1 MLRSIGLPQDEERV
15 YRVLVRLR
23 SATVSEVARHLDL
36 DTRAVGELLGNL
48 ETGGMASR
56 DVGRDGAYVVA
67 PPRLAFGPALA
78 AGRHALE
85 QAESTVAALAD
96 EYRRGAAGQERAGLL
111 EVVTGADAIRHRF
124 EQIQYS
130 AQHELHALVT
140 VEPAVVREDEHE
152 AEEQATGRGVQY
164 RVVLEQAALDRP
176 STTAELS
183 AALGRTQLVRVVERV
198 PCKLVVADRSTA
210 LMPLLRRDFGPGN
223 EGNEEPTSVV
233 VRAPGT
239 VEALL
244 KLFDAVWDS
253 ARPLLLSASG
263 EVQAEPQTEGPDET
277 DLLLLSLMLTGLTD
291 RAVAARLGLG
301 LRTVQRR
308 LQRLMEVAEVSTRMQ
323 LGWHAFERGWVR
335 R

>member
-1 MLRSIGLPQDEERV
+1 MLRSIGLPPDEERV
-15 YRVLVRLR
+15 YRVLVRLG
-23 SATVSEVARHLDL
+23 SATVPEVARHLNL
-36 DTRAVGELLGNL
+36 DAREAGGLLDSL
-48 ETGGMASR
+48 ESGGMVSR
-56 DVGRDGAYVVA
+56 HVGRDGVYVVA

-85 QAESTVAALAD
+85 QAESTVAALAE
-96 EYRRGAAGQERAGLL
+96 EYRRGAAGQEQAGLV
-111 EVVTGADAIRHRF
+111 EVLTGAEATRHRF
-124 EQIQYS
+124 EQIQQS
-130 AQHELHALVT
+130 AQRELHAFVT
-140 VEPAVVREDEHE
+140 SEAAVVRGDEHGL
-152 AEEQATGRGVQY
+152 EEHATRRGVRYQ
-164 RVVLEQAALDRP
+164 VVMEQAALDLP
-176 STTAELS
+176 STTAEIS

-210 LMPLLRRDFGPGN
+210 LMPLLGPDSGQAGA
-223 EGNEEPTSVV
+223 ELTSVV
-233 VRAPGT
+233 VRAPGI

-244 KLFDAVWDS
+244 TLFEAVWNS
-253 ARPLLLSASG
+253 ARPILLSASG
-263 EVQAEPQTEGPDET
+263 EVEAEPQTAEPDET

-308 LQRLMEVAEVSTRMQ
+308 LQRLMEMAEVSTRMQ

>member
-1 MLRSIGLPQDEERV
+1 MLGSIGLPEDEERV
-15 YRVLVRLR
+15 YRVLVRLG
-23 SATVSEVARHLDL
+23 SATAPEVARHLNL
-36 DTRAVGELLGNL
+36 DAREAGRLLGSL
-48 ETGGMASR
+48 ENGGMVSR
-56 DVGRDGAYVVA
+56 DVGQVGAYVVA

-96 EYRRGAAGQERAGLL
+96 EYRRSVAGQERAGLL
-111 EVVTGADAIRHRF
+111 EVVTGAEAIRNRF
-124 EQIQYS
+124 EQIQYG
-130 AQHELHALVT
+130 ARHELHALVT

-152 AEEQATGRGVQY
+152 AEEHATARGVRYQ
-164 RVVLEQAALDRP
+164 VIIEQAALDRP

-183 AALGRTQLVRVVERV
+183 AALGRTQMVRVAERV

-210 LMPLLRRDFGPGN
+210 LMPLLRRDAGPAD
-223 EGNEEPTSVV
+223 EPTSVV

-244 KLFDAVWDS
+244 NLFEAVWRS

-263 EVQAEPQTEGPDET
+263 EVEVEPQTEGPDET

-323 LGWHAFERGWVR
+323 LGWHAYERGWVR

>member
-1 MLRSIGLPQDEERV
+1 MLGSIGLPQDEERA
-15 YRVLVRLR
+15 YRVLVRLG
-23 SATVSEVARHLDL
+23 SASGAEVALHLGL
-36 DTRAVGELLGNL
+36 DTREACRLLSSL
-48 ETGGMASR
+48 ESGGMVSR
-56 DVGRDGAYVVA
+56 DVGRAGAYVVA
-67 PPRLAFGPALA
+67 PPQLAFGPALA

-85 QAESTVAALAD
+85 RAESAVAALGE
-96 EYRRGAAGQERAGLL
+96 EYRRGAAAQERAGLL
-111 EVVTGADAIRHRF
+111 EVVTGADVIRQRF
-124 EQIQYS
+124 EQMQYG
-130 AQHELHALVT
+130 AQRELHTLVT
-140 VEPAVVREDEHE
+140 AEPAVVREDEHE
-152 AEEQATGRGVQY
+152 AEEHATGRGVQY
-164 RVVLEQAALDRP
+164 QVVLEQAALDRP

-183 AALGRTQLVRVVERV
+183 AALGRTQQVRVVERV

-210 LMPLLRRDFGPGN
+210 LMPLSPRDAGSAGA
-223 EGNEEPTSVV
+223 EPTSVV
-233 VRAPGT
+233 VRAPGI

-244 KLFDAVWDS
+244 TLFEAVWNS

-263 EVQAEPQTEGPDET
+263 EVEEEPQTEGPDET

>member
-1 MLRSIGLPQDEERV
+1 MLQSIGLPQDEERV
-15 YRVLVRLR
+15 YRVLVRLG
-23 SATVSEVARHLDL
+23 SATAPEVALHLDL
-36 DTRAVGELLGNL
+36 DARAVGGLLGSL
-48 ETGGMASR
+48 ESGGIVSR
-56 DVGRDGAYVVA
+56 DVGRAGAYVVA

-111 EVVTGADAIRHRF
+111 EVVTGAEAIRHRF
-124 EQIQYS
+124 EQIQYG
-130 AQHELHALVT
+130 ARHELHALVT
-140 VEPAVVREDEHE
+140 VEPAVVREDENE
-152 AEEQATGRGVQY
+152 AEEQATGRGVRY

-183 AALGRTQLVRVVERV
+183 AALGRTQLVRVVEQV

-210 LMPLLRRDFGPGN
+210 LMPLLRRDSSSAD
-223 EGNEEPTSVV
+223 EEPTSVV
-233 VRAPGT
+233 VRAPGV

-244 KLFDAVWDS
+244 TLFEAVWNS

-263 EVQAEPQTEGPDET
+263 EVEAEPQTEGPDET

>member
-15 YRVLVRLR
+15 YRVLVRLG
-23 SATVSEVARHLDL
+23 SATGPEVARHLGL
-36 DTRAVGELLGNL
+36 DAREADRLLGSL
-48 ETGGMASR
+48 ENGSMVSR
-56 DVGRDGAYVVA
+56 DVGRVGAYVVA
-67 PPRLAFGPALA
+67 PPQLAFGPALT

-85 QAESTVAALAD
+85 QAESVVAALSE

-111 EVVTGADAIRHRF
+111 EVVTGAEAIRHRF
-124 EQIQYS
+124 EQMQYG
-130 AQHELHALVT
+130 AQRELHALVT
-140 VEPAVVREDEHE
+140 AEPAVVREDEHE
-152 AEEQATGRGVQY
+152 AEEHATGRGVRYQ
-164 RVVLEQAALDRP
+164 VVIEQAALDRP

-210 LMPLLRRDFGPGN
+210 LMPLPTRDARPAGA
-223 EGNEEPTSVV
+223 EPTSVV
-233 VRAPGT
+233 VRAPGI

-244 KLFDAVWDS
+244 TLFDSVWNS

-263 EVQAEPQTEGPDET
+263 EVEAEPQTECPDET

-308 LQRLMEVAEVSTRMQ
+308 VQRLMEIAEVSTRMQ

>member
-1 MLRSIGLPQDEERV
+1 MLGSIGLAPDEERV
-15 YRVLVRLR
+15 YRVLVRLG
-23 SATVSEVARHLDL
+23 SATGPEVARHLGVDA
-36 DTRAVGELLGNL
+36 REAGRLLAGL
-48 ETGGMASR
+48 ENGGMVSR
-56 DVGRDGAYVVA
+56 DAGQVGAYVVA

-85 QAESTVAALAD
+85 QVEFAVAELAE
-96 EYRRGAAGQERAGLL
+96 EYRRGVAGQDRAGLL
-111 EVVTGADAIRHRF
+111 EVLTGAEAIRHRF
-124 EQIQYS
+124 EQIQQG
-130 AQHELHALVT
+130 AQRELHAFVT
-140 VEPAVVREDEHE
+140 AEPAVVRGDEHD
-152 AEEQATGRGVQY
+152 AEEHAARRGVRYQ
-164 RVVLEQAALDRP
+164 VVIEQAALDGP

-183 AALGRTQLVRVVERV
+183 AALGRTQRVRVVERV

-210 LMPLLRRDFGPGN
+210 LMPLLGPDSGPTGA
-223 EGNEEPTSVV
+223 ELTSVV
-233 VRAPGT
+233 VRAPGI

-244 KLFDAVWDS
+244 ALFETVWNS
-253 ARPLLLSASG
+253 ARPVLLSASG
-263 EVQAEPQTEGPDET
+263 EVEAEPQTEDPDET

-308 LQRLMEVAEVSTRMQ
+308 LQRLMEVAGVSTRMQ

>member
-15 YRVLVRLR
+15 YRLLVRLG
-23 SATVSEVARHLDL
+23 SATAPEVARNLGLDV
-36 DTRAVGELLGNL
+36 TEAGRLLAAL
-48 ETGGMASR
+48 ENGSMVSR
-56 DVGRDGAYVVA
+56 DAGRSGAYVVA
-67 PPRLAFGPALA
+67 PPQLAFGPALA
-78 AGRHALE
+78 AERHALE
-85 QAESTVAALAD
+85 QAESAVAALGE
-96 EYRRGAAGQERAGLL
+96 EYRRGMAGQERAGLL

-124 EQIQYS
+124 EQMQYG

-140 VEPAVVREDEHE
+140 ADPAVVREDEHE
-152 AEEQATGRGVQY
+152 AEEHATGRGVRYQ
-164 RVVLEQAALDRP
+164 VVLEQAALERP
-176 STTAELS
+176 STAAELS
-183 AALGRTQLVRVVERV
+183 LALGRTQLVRVVERV

-210 LMPLLRRDFGPGN
+210 LMPLLPRDAAPVGS
-223 EGNEEPTSVV
+223 EPTSVV
-233 VRAPGT
+233 VHAAGV

-244 KLFDAVWDS
+244 TLFDAVWNS

-263 EVQAEPQTEGPDET
+263 EVEAEPQTEGPDET

-308 LQRLMEVAEVSTRMQ
+308 VQRLMEIAEISTRMQ
-323 LGWHAFERGWVR
+323 LGWYAFERGWVR